1 MTANISRRRLI
12 ESSIVGTAALAG
24 ATSAFAS
31 KPVAKWDDGLRTAE
45 KVKNTPKL

>member
-24 ATSAFAS
+24 ATSVRFC
-31 KPVAKWDDGLRTAE
+31 VQTRGE
-45 KVKNTPKL
+45 MG